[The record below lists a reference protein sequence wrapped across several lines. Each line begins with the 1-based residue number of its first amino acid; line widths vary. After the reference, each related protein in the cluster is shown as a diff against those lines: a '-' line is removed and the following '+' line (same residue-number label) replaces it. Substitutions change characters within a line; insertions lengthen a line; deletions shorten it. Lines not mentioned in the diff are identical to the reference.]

1 MTRTLERL
9 EVTLSVVL
17 LRTAI
22 GTLSAWSR
30 LTHLR

>member
-1 MTRTLERL
+1 MSRALERL

-22 GTLSAWSR
+22 GTLSAWAR
-30 LTHLR
+30 LRKRR